1 MTRRDYEMIA
11 GLISA
16 QLAYGGKEH
25 PVRVNA
31 LADLAESFAAAAAVA
46 NPRFNAE
53 RFLAAAL
60 PAEALAVRSQA

>member
-1 MTRRDYEMIA
+1 MTRRDFEMIA

-31 LADLAESFAAAAAVA
+31 LADLAESFAAVA
-46 NPRFNAE
+46 SVGNPRFDSA

-60 PAEALAVRSQA
+60 PAEALAVRAS